1 MKTKLTLAALLCGA
15 LLGGGPAL
23 AAPYTVIALEGDV
36 DRPLTAVW
44 PRISGWCDIGA
55 WVKVSCA
62 VTGGVSGEVGS
73 VRRIAGSIDEVLVA
87 KTAASYT
94 YAQPKSPIDYHGTLS
109 AEALPGGK
117 TRIHYTLVYDSA
129 GFADAKALEA
139 DRAHREGQFRAI
151 LGIII
156 KIAEAK

>member
-1 MKTKLTLAALLCGA
+1 MKSTILIAAC
-15 LLGGGPAL
+15 LGGAFLTGGSAL
-23 AAPYTVIALEGDV
+23 AAPYTVIALDGDV
-36 DRPLTAVW
+36 DRPIEAVW

-62 VTGGVSGEVGS
+62 VTSGKSGEVGS

-87 KTAASYT
+87 RTATSYT
-94 YAQPKSPIDYHGTLS
+94 YAQPKSPIDYHGTLA

-139 DRAHREGQFRAI
+139 DRTRRETQFRAI
-151 LGIII
+151 LGIIRQ
-156 KIAEAK
+156 IAGAP